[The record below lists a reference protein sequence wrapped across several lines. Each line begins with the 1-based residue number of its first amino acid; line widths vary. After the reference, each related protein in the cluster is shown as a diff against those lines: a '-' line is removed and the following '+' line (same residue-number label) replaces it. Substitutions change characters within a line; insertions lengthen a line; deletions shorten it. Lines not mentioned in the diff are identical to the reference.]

1 MKLLKAGKIGIE
13 LTREEFDAVRKV
25 QDVISNLLD
34 ILYIEQERE
43 ENEVTVVVS
52 NSDNCS
58 GSYFVE
64 KLETADQ
71 ILDDICLLQAFEIFK
86 SDNGREDAKEKEEE

>member
-13 LTREEFDAVRKV
+13 LTREEFDAIHTA

-34 ILYIEQERE
+34 ILYIEQEQE
-43 ENEVTVVVS
+43 ENEVTAVVS
-52 NSDNCS
+52 NGSNCS

-86 SDNGREDAKEKEEE
+86 SDNGRDKLEKKEE